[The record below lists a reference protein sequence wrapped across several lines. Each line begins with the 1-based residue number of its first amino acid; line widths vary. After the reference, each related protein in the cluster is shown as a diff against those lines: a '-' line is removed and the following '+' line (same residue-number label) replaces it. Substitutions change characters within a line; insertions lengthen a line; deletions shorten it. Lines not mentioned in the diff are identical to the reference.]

1 MVPKPLKLWLGW
13 LAVVPNIPPAV
24 VAPPPKPPVEVPKP
38 PAGLKAEVA
47 PPKEE
52 VAPKPPPNPVEAVDC
67 GVPKRPPV
75 AGWAGCV
82 EPENHEI
89 FKSCFLH
96 NQKKNSAIK

>member
-1 MVPKPLKLWLGW
+1 MLVPKPLKLWLGW

-82 EPENHEI
+82 EPENYGI
-89 FKSCFLH
+89 SVFLH
-96 NQKKNSAIK
+96 MQTRKKTAVK